1 MGDSPEG
8 IPWKRV
14 SIEAFVIVGS
24 ILLAFAIDAAWD
36 KRLKS
41 ADESVLLESI
51 RTDMLSNR
59 AEIERVDG
67 INGQVIRSYVA
78 FIGRSPTE
86 LGALDSDSAL
96 ALLEGLLPTATFTPF
111 DGSLRGMD
119 RSILSSNEVRR
130 TLGAWEGL
138 AADMV
143 EIGRAL
149 QDGARTV
156 WQATAGVSP
165 EILLRQRDILLP
177 QSVDSLPAATLAALR
192 ADPEFVVAF
201 ATHYRFLSASQV
213 KLMRLSASTDSLM
226 ALLEAAR

>member
-1 MGDSPEG
+1 MGDSPGG
-8 IPWKRV
+8 IPWERV

-59 AEIERVDG
+59 AEIERVVG
-67 INGQVIRSYVA
+67 INRRNIRSYVA
-78 FIGRSPTE
+78 FIGSSPTE
-86 LGALDSDSAL
+86 LGTLEADSAVV
-96 ALLEGLLPTATFTPF
+96 LLQGLLPTALFTPF

-119 RSILSSNEVRR
+119 RSILSSHEVRR

-138 AADMV
+138 AADV
-143 EIGRAL
+143 LENGRAL
-149 QDGARTV
+149 QDGARAI

-165 EILLRQRDILLP
+165 EILLRER
-177 QSVDSLPAATLAALR
+177 VDSLSAATLAALR
-192 ADPEFVVAF
+192 ADPDVVVAM
-201 ATHYRFLSASQV
+201 ATQHRFRTVGQAKV
-213 KLMRLSASTDSLM
+213 MRLSASTDSLI